1 MNITMAKSAGF
12 CFGVKRAIRMALEA
26 ASKGT
31 VCSLGPLIHNQ
42 REVERLAGFGIHW
55 AENIEDLTGDTV
67 IIRSH
72 GVPPDVMEELARR
85 GFHIIDATCPF
96 VKKAQHIAAESREQA
111 DTVVIVGDRNHP
123 EVIGLM
129 GFSGENVIVVNH
141 LEEAKKYTY
150 TGVTAIL
157 SQTTQ
162 SLAEFQ
168 RVVDYIREHSEKVIV
183 NNTICKATAERQ
195 NEAAEMAKNA
205 DVVLVVGGKNSANTA
220 KLAAIAA
227 ANGARTAVI
236 ENVSDIH
243 KFIFKGA
250 KRIGITAG
258 ASTPDWI
265 IEEVLEKTK

>member
-26 ASKGT
+26 ASQGT

-72 GVPPDVMEELARR
+72 GGPPDVMEDLTRR

-141 LEEAKKYTY
+141 LEEAKQHTY
-150 TGVTAIL
+150 TGVTEIL

-168 RVVDYIREHSEKVIV
+168 RVVEYIRGHAESVIV
-183 NNTICKATAERQ
+183 NNTI
-195 NEAAEMAKNA
+195 
-205 DVVLVVGGKNSANTA
+205 
-220 KLAAIAA
+220 
-227 ANGARTAVI
+227 
-236 ENVSDIH
+236 
-243 KFIFKGA
+243 
-250 KRIGITAG
+250 
-258 ASTPDWI
+258 
-265 IEEVLEKTK
+265 